1 MTIGNCAILSA
12 PQKRLG
18 EPHRK
23 TGLDAVGDAPWGTH
37 FCLLHASRGE
47 LLETLAPYFAQGLA
61 ANEYCMWITSQTL
74 KSADAERAL
83 RELVP
88 GLDAYLASGQ
98 IEILD
103 FDEWYMAD
111 DRFVPERA
119 LEKVAAK
126 LTTALARGFEG
137 LRLTSSTFS
146 LAREDWEAFL
156 RYEAAID
163 RIIGSKR
170 VLALCAYSL
179 QKWSMREIFD
189 VIATHDF
196 ALIRE
201 DGRWVASKSFSR
213 QRIEQGLKESEARLR
228 ATVEGVGDGI
238 ITTDA
243 TSAIVS
249 MNPAA
254 VEMFGYALHEL
265 AGENIGLLSPNPTR
279 VISLADVLETQATG
293 REAEGRRKDGALFP
307 IEWTITQSFYDDQH
321 LFIIVVRDL
330 SERVQTEARMQ
341 KLRAD
346 RLLAMGGM
354 ATALAHEVN
363 QPLAAAAT
371 YLGAAQ
377 RLLARSL
384 FRLGGLEQAL
394 TKAADQVARA
404 GQIVGRM
411 RSFVAHG
418 EPDVIAHSMYELARE
433 AHEFS
438 LGVGAGQVE
447 VSFRLNTR
455 NDRVLADKV
464 QIQQVLVNLMRNA
477 IEAMSASETRKLTLS
492 ISRTDMGMIR
502 TDIADTGPGL
512 SAEIR
517 ENLFEPFKT
526 TKATGMGVGLSISRS
541 IVQAHHG
548 SLWAEADRGG
558 GAVFSFTLP
567 SADMDAEA
575 LPPSGPP
582 KAL

>member
-1 MTIGNCAILSA
+1 MTTGHCATLSA
-12 PQKRLG
+12 SQKLES
-18 EPHRK
+18 EPYRR
-23 TGLDAVGDAPWGTH
+23 TGLEAVGDAPWGTH
-37 FCLLHASRGE
+37 FCLLHSSRTE

-61 ANEYCMWITSQTL
+61 ANEFCMWITSQTL
-74 KSADAERAL
+74 KSADAKAAL

-88 GLDAYLASGQ
+88 GLDLYLESGQ

-103 FDEWYMAD
+103 FDDWYMAD
-111 DRFVPERA
+111 DRFDPERA
-119 LEKVAAK
+119 LQKVAAK
-126 LTTALARGFEG
+126 LTSALARGFEG

-146 LAREDWEAFL
+146 LAREDWEAFV

-228 ATVEGVGDGI
+228 ATVAGVGDGI
-238 ITTDA
+238 VTTDE
-243 TSAIVS
+243 SGAILS

-254 VEMFGYALHEL
+254 IQMFGYSLYDVV
-265 AGENIGLLSPNPTR
+265 GQNIGILSSNPAR
-279 VISLADVLETQATG
+279 VIHLSDYAGAPALAAA

-307 IEWTITQSFYDDQH
+307 VEWAITQSFYEDQS

-330 SERVQTEARMQ
+330 SERLRTEARMQ

-346 RLLAMGGM
+346 RLHAMGGM

-363 QPLAAAAT
+363 QPLAAAGT
-371 YLGAAQ
+371 YLSTAQ

-384 FRLGGLEQAL
+384 FRLGGVEQVLA
-394 TKAADQVARA
+394 KAADQVTRA
-404 GQIVGRM
+404 GQIVARM

-418 EPDVIAHSMYELARE
+418 EPDAVAHSMYELARE

-438 LGVGAGQVE
+438 IGAGAGNVE
-447 VSFRLNTR
+447 VSFRLGAKS
-455 NDRVLADKV
+455 DRVLADKV

-477 IEAMSASETRKLTLS
+477 IEAMSASQKRKLTVA
-492 ISRTDMGMIR
+492 ITRTEAGMVR

-541 IVQAHHG
+541 IIQAHHG
-548 SLWAEADRGG
+548 SLWAEANPEG

-575 LPPSGPP
+575 E
-582 KAL
+582 ALWRKPV